1 MKIFK
6 CFLILVAL
14 LSACSPA
21 APTTPSATSQ
31 AINTPASSTQP
42 PAPTFTPLPSQTF
55 TPAPSQTLTPTTK
68 PTQTSAP
75 TSTISPEANLILE
88 RVAQLGG
95 SINGIT
101 IVGDVAYVGMGP
113 RMAAIDISDHQNP
126 QLIGQ
131 SDPLPGLVTQLVQV
145 SKGAA
150 PLLAVSAG
158 KYLVVIDTSNPDGLK
173 SIHQLELPGRITTM
187 AWDPTVSILY
197 AGGSIYQAPYEYSGF
212 IAALDLTLDNHMSLI
227 NSVSLPEQ
235 PNSIALAKRGLFA
248 ATVSY
253 TGGLYHIQLE
263 SPGLMST
270 PHLVIASSTDNGF
283 APYSLQV
290 VGDLLYAGVNMDL
303 QAYDIT
309 DPERPVQVWKEFVG
323 FMAMSFSFNGPQI
336 DIFGWGAAGTYLPG
350 QDVFTAPQPITGIP
364 TGEVASITTSHQ
376 GDFLVAYQDLE
387 IYTPDDA
394 QDLELVGSYQP
405 AVIDILGAASDEH
418 AVYVVDNGTGDGK
431 NTATLRVFSLPD
443 LQPVGQVATD
453 VPNSWG
459 WFSGLAVEGERAYL
473 AAIDGLWA
481 YDLSSPSPTL
491 LNKLDIID
499 GQLNAITATKLGD
512 RRMLILSQDSSDLSA
527 LTLTAYD
534 LTDIQK
540 PIRMSSPLTLDRGT
554 ILQMAW
560 NGSTLYTV
568 RTAIYESDSDL
579 LYLVNFDGDVLVLR
593 GKLPLPGY
601 TFSMAVENGLVAL
614 AGTDGLTLVSAADAQ
629 SPRILSEAT
638 LPELGL
644 GVAILKDT
652 ALVIAGGN
660 NGAAQLL
667 TFDIQGPANPRQ
679 VKSVD
684 IAFGNSLIGPIP
696 AVKPYII
703 LANGSAGMEVLE
715 ALVSST
721 CLDMQAEP
729 QTVPPL
735 EQPLE
740 VHFISD
746 GNIWVW
752 QEGAPAR
759 KVSDSEDA
767 LRFTFSPDG
776 EVVVFER
783 TIGSYP
789 YDYKIELWAVDRD
802 GINLR
807 KLVSVE
813 QFDQFLPG
821 REWAWVAN
829 LPRDYRWFDGM
840 HEFSFGVYA
849 YINAVGGSDA
859 AQGYWIVDAETLEL
873 KKWDH
878 PIVIDPYEPNE
889 IPSPDGKVIAL
900 VDMESIS
907 LVNTD
912 GSIIRKDALT
922 YPANRN
928 PEGPGWGAPQVVWSP
943 DSLFLRVVV
952 WEQDAG
958 SDGFSTWQIPADGSP
973 AKKLHTFNGME
984 YFTSISPN
992 QQYIAYLHRPN
1003 PMTND
1008 NELHLA
1014 KFDGSVNSIYA
1025 KGYQLYFQGWTP
1037 DSFHF
1042 VYDLFAKNQ
1051 PRLGSLCGKPVALVD
1066 ISETPATQITW
1077 VDGERFLFV
1086 AGQEGQP
1093 RELRLGKV
1101 GGESLLIGPFNGE
1114 RAYFQVR
1121 HEGQD
1126 VIVP

>member
-1 MKIFK
+1 MKK
-6 CFLILVAL
+6 LSLIGLIMAGMMVACHPVIQTTQPAKTESQ
-14 LSACSPA
+14 LS
-21 APTTPSATSQ
+21 TTPTQVTSQ
-31 AINTPASSTQP
+31 TSTPPPSPTLTHTP
-42 PAPTFTPLPSQTF
+42 LPAPTLTSKPPS
-55 TPAPSQTLTPTTK
+55 
-68 PTQTSAP
+68 
-75 TSTISPEANLILE
+75 ENNLVFE
-88 RVAQLGG
+88 RVFQLGG

-113 RMAAIDISDHQNP
+113 RVAAIDISDHQNP

-145 SKGAA
+145 TNGAA
-150 PLLAVSAG
+150 PLLTVSAG

-173 SIHQLELPGRITTM
+173 SIHQLELPGTVSAM
-187 AWDPTVSILY
+187 VWDYRLSILY

-212 IAALDLTLDNHMSLI
+212 IAALDLTLDNRLKLM
-227 NSVSLPEQ
+227 NSVSLPKQ
-235 PNSIALAKRGLFA
+235 PVSIALAEGGLFA

-253 TGGLYHIQLE
+253 TGGLYYIKLE
-263 SPGLMST
+263 TPGELSK

-290 VGDLLYAGVNMDL
+290 VGDRLYAGVNMDL

-309 DPERPVQVWKEFVG
+309 DPERTVQVWKEFVG

-350 QDVFTAPQPITGIP
+350 QDVFTTPQPITGIP

-394 QDLELVGSYQP
+394 QGLELVGSYQP

-431 NTATLRVFSLPD
+431 NTATLRVFSLPN

-453 VPNSWG
+453 VPNNWG

-473 AAIDGLWA
+473 AAIDGLWV
-481 YDLSSPSPTL
+481 YDLSNPSPTL

-499 GQLNAITATKLGD
+499 GQLNAITAIKLGD
-512 RRMLILSQDSSDLSA
+512 RRILILSQDSSDISA

-540 PIRMSSPLTLDRGT
+540 PIRMSNPLTLDRGT

-560 NGSTLYTV
+560 NGSTLNAV

-579 LYLVNFDGDVLVLR
+579 LYLVNFDGDALVLR

-601 TFSMAVENGLVAL
+601 VFSMGVENGLVAL
-614 AGTDGLTLVSAADAQ
+614 AGTDGLTLVSTADTQ
-629 SPRILSEAT
+629 SPRILSKT
-638 LPELGL
+638 PLPELGL

-667 TFDIQGPANPRQ
+667 TFDVQDPANPIQ

-703 LANGSAGMEVLE
+703 LAIGSAGVEVFDYSFSARGSVL
-715 ALVSST
+715 
-721 CLDMQAEP
+721 CLDDQAKSLA
-729 QTVPPL
+729 VPPR
-735 EQPLE
+735 EMPLE
-740 VHFISD
+740 VHIISD
-746 GNIWVW
+746 GNIWAW

-759 KVSDSEDA
+759 QVSDTEDA

-776 EVVVFER
+776 EVVVIER
-783 TIGSYP
+783 AIGSYP

-802 GINLR
+802 GSNLR
-807 KLVSVE
+807 RLVSVA
-813 QFDQFLPG
+813 QFEKFLPG
-821 REWAWVAN
+821 RDDAWVAN
-829 LPRDYRWFDGM
+829 LPRDYRWFAGT
-840 HEFSFGVYA
+840 HQLSFGVYPF
-849 YINAVGGSDA
+849 INAVGGSDA
-859 AQGYWIVDAETLEL
+859 AEGYWIVNADTLEL
-873 KKWDH
+873 ERWDH
-878 PIVIDPYEPNE
+878 PKAIDPYGPRQ
-889 IPSPDGKVIAL
+889 IPSPDGKIVAL
-900 VDMESIS
+900 IDRESIS
-907 LVNTD
+907 LVNAD
-912 GSIIRKDALT
+912 GSAIREDALT
-922 YPANRN
+922 YQAMNN
-928 PEGPGWGAPQVVWSP
+928 GEGPGWGAPLVVWSP
-943 DSLFLRVVV
+943 DSQTLKATV
-952 WEQDAG
+952 WEEDAFLE
-958 SDGFSTWQIPADGSP
+958 SFTTWQIPANGSP
-973 AKKLHTFNGME
+973 AEKLHTFSGME
-984 YFTSISPN
+984 YFSSISPN

-1003 PMTND
+1003 PMAND

-1014 KFDGSVNSIYA
+1014 KFDGSVDVIYA
-1025 KGYQLYFQGWTP
+1025 TGYQLYFQGWTP
-1037 DSFHF
+1037 DNFHF
-1042 VYDLFAKNQ
+1042 VYDLFATHQ
-1051 PRLGSLCGKPVALVD
+1051 PELGSLCGDPVALVD
-1066 ISETPATQITW
+1066 KSETPATQINW
-1077 VDGERFLFV
+1077 VDTTHFLFV
-1086 AGQEGQP
+1086 IGQDGQP
-1093 RELRLGKV
+1093 KELRLGQV

-1114 RAYFQVR
+1114 NAYYQIR
-1121 HEGQD
+1121 QEGQD